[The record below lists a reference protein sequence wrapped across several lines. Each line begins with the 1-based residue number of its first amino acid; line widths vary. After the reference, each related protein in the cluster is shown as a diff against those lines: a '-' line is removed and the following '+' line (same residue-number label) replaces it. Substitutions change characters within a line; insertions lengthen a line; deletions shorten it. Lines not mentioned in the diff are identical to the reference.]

1 MRRLFFSVT
10 LLLSMTAQAYD
21 FKGVRTQHIL
31 PAYQQMHKAAQ
42 SLLEASVGQCQKT
55 APANDFL
62 KSHFITFNN
71 YWQSVQ
77 HIRTGPI
84 EPFNRHMRIEM
95 WPDKRGKVGK
105 HLARI
110 FADKRHLKP
119 DFEMAKASVALQ
131 GLPALER
138 LIFSNKSLDNSGCE
152 LLKKISR
159 NLIKISDDLAF
170 DWNDATGSYAVFFDK
185 AGPDSLL
192 YETETLLATEL
203 VNNLTTQLEFIVT
216 QKFDKPL
223 GESAARAKS
232 KRAEFWRS
240 QQSIPSLVRNLE
252 SLKTFFQLTFAT
264 ELNDEPLNQKIN
276 AAFDKAITATN
287 KIDGPLYEA
296 VKNPQRRQPVITARH
311 LTEELYLT
319 VLNNVPSKLGLTLSF
334 NSLDGD

>member
-1 MRRLFFSVT
+1 MKKLFFSIS
-10 LLLSMTAQAYD
+10 LLFSVSAQAYD
-21 FKGVRTQHIL
+21 FNGVRTQHIL
-31 PAYQQMHKAAQ
+31 PAYQQM
-42 SLLEASVGQCQKT
+42 LEAARSLSDASIEQCQKT
-55 APANDFL
+55 APASIFL
-62 KSHFITFNN
+62 KSHFISFNDN
-71 YWQSVQ
+71 WQSVQ

-84 EPFNRHMRIEM
+84 ESFNRHMRIEM

-110 FADKRHLKP
+110 LADKRHLES
-119 DFEMAKASVALQ
+119 DFEMAKASIALQ

-138 LIFSNKSLDNSGCE
+138 LIFTNKLLDKTSCD
-152 LLKKISR
+152 LLQKISR
-159 NLIKISDDLAF
+159 NLIKISDDLAY

-192 YETETLLATEL
+192 YETEALLATEL

-223 GESAARAKS
+223 GESAARAKG

-240 QQSIPSLVRNLE
+240 QQSIPSIVRNLE
-252 SLKTFFQLTFAT
+252 SLKAFYQLTFAAK
-264 ELNDEPLNQKIN
+264 LNDNILNQKIN
-276 AAFDKAITATN
+276 DAFDKAINATSQ
-287 KIDGPLYEA
+287 IDGPLYEA
-296 VKNPQRRQPVITARH
+296 VKNPQRRQLVMEARV
-311 LTEELYLT
+311 LSEQLYLI